1 MIYHKLLINNL
12 QQLLK
17 GVRIIQLSERQGK
30 IIQIVKENQPIT
42 SEAIAQ
48 RLELTRATLRPDL
61 AILSMSGILDARP
74 KVGYFVTGKT
84 KLSYVSDA
92 IRDILVKDV
101 LSVPVVLDE
110 SSTLYDAIVFMFL
123 EDVGS
128 IYVTNS
134 EFLTGVISRKDL
146 LRNAIG
152 GSDLNK
158 VPIGVIMTR
167 MPNIIYVTP
176 RDSVLSAAIKL
187 IEHEIDSLPVVEEVD
202 LERKTFRV
210 IGRITKTTITRLF
223 VELGNNF

>member
-1 MIYHKLLINNL
+1 M
-12 QQLLK
+12 
-17 GVRIIQLSERQGK
+17 RIIQLSERQGK

-48 RLELTRATLRPDL
+48 RLDLTRSTLRPDL

-84 KLSYVSDA
+84 GLSYVSDA
-92 IRDILVKDV
+92 IGDILVKDV
-101 LSVPVVLDE
+101 LSIPVVLDE

-134 EFLTGVISRKDL
+134 GFLTGVISRKDL

-152 GSDLNK
+152 GSDLHK

-167 MPNIIYVTP
+167 MPNIIYVTQI
-176 RDSVLSAAIKL
+176 DSVLSAAMKL

-202 LERKTFRV
+202 LEKKTFKV

-223 VELGNNF
+223 VELGSNF